1 MLRTADSRGYPVN
14 PAYKNIEFKGQIAEI
29 DSIYLTRAELE
40 AMENVDLTS
49 VEDGRNLE
57 LARDLFMIGVWTAQ
71 RVSDYNNLS
80 PDNIQAVKDG
90 DEEFLIAIH
99 CYRLEGIFL
108 PAGEYAFDSEWR
120 KIVCSEL

>member
-1 MLRTADSRGYPVN
+1 
-14 PAYKNIEFKGQIAEI
+14 
-29 DSIYLTRAELE
+29 
-40 AMENVDLTS
+40 MENVDLTS

-90 DEEFLIAIH
+90 
-99 CYRLEGIFL
+99 
-108 PAGEYAFDSEWR
+108 WR
-120 KIVCSEL
+120 